1 MASKKKAV
9 KDVTPAAPEVAPQAP
24 PKSSAKKPAP
34 AKLPAVVAVAV
45 AAPRAAAKGSKPVEA
60 AVPKSPAA
68 RSPSPKRAEPT
79 LPASKSGAAKI
90 PLAKGGSER
99 KPPTPAKAGEQGAAK
114 PSSQV
119 SSANAPGAKAPVSEA
134 PVSKAPVSKAP
145 ASKAPVSKTP
155 ASKAPASKA
164 PASKAPLAKTAPAKA
179 PIKAPSRASG
189 GGLDDFDDPDDDDLD
204 GEEEKGVSVA
214 ALPPVEEDEE
224 PAVALVTPEVA
235 QAARAAKRLTPRVV
249 PPMPPRKPGVVTVA
263 LSPDA
268 DDAFMLYALA
278 HGKIETEG
286 RRYEFVRGDIA
297 ALNDE
302 SVKGTYDVTAFSFGA
317 WPQVVERYLALPC
330 GASFGDGVGPVV
342 VSKTPVRPSE
352 VDGML
357 VGVPGLTTTAALVL
371 RLWLAPARLKLV
383 SVPFQEVVGAV
394 KSGKVRAGVLIHEAQ
409 LTYRLDG
416 LTKVMDLGRWWTD
429 KTEGLPLPLGGTA
442 IRRDIPA
449 EERTK
454 IALDL
459 KRSIAYAMGH
469 REEAL
474 EHAAKFSKGLPRQLL
489 DRYVTMYVN
498 ELTLDIGERG
508 RQAVHTLF
516 DYAVRMGSMKERI
529 DLELA

>member
-1 MASKKKAV
+1 MASKKKAA
-9 KDVTPAAPEVAPQAP
+9 KDVTPAAPEVSPAAP
-24 PKSSAKKPAP
+24 PKQPAKKPAAS
-34 AKLPAVVAVAV
+34 AKLPAAKSP
-45 AAPRAAAKGSKPVEA
+45 APKSPAPKSAAAKGAPAAKPPA
-60 AVPKSPAA
+60 PKSAA
-68 RSPSPKRAEPT
+68 
-79 LPASKSGAAKI
+79 
-90 PLAKGGSER
+90 AKGGSA
-99 KPPTPAKAGEQGAAK
+99 PTKAVLAKAAATSAAK
-114 PSSQV
+114 PVAKQPP
-119 SSANAPGAKAPVSEA
+119 AKPPAAKPPAAKAPPKPA
-134 PVSKAPVSKAP
+134 PKSPSRFP
-145 ASKAPVSKTP
+145 PP
-155 ASKAPASKA
+155 
-164 PASKAPLAKTAPAKA
+164 KAPLRA
-179 PIKAPSRASG
+179 RASG
-189 GGLDDFDDPDDDDLD
+189 GGGLDDVDEPDDDDL
-204 GEEEKGVSVA
+204 E
-214 ALPPVEEDEE
+214 EEDEE
-224 PAVALVTPEVA
+224 EEASAAAPPPTEEEDEAPVAVAEPEVA
-235 QAARAAKRLTPRVV
+235 SAPRPTKRLTPRPV

-286 RRYEFVRGDIA
+286 RSYEFVRGDIA
-297 ALNDE
+297 TLNDE
-302 SVKGTYDVTAFSFGA
+302 SKKGTYDVTAFSFGA

-383 SVPFQEVVGAV
+383 SVPFQDVVGAV

-416 LTKVMDLGRWWTD
+416 LAKVMDLGRWWTD

-442 IRRDIPA
+442 IRRDIPP

-474 EHAAKFSKGLPRQLL
+474 GYAAKFSKGLPRQLL

-498 ELTLDIGERG
+498 ELTLDIGERAAD
-508 RQAVHTLF
+508 RPCTRCSTTPCAW
-516 DYAVRMGSMKERI
+516 DR
-529 DLELA
+529 

>member
-1 MASKKKAV
+1 MASKKKAA
-9 KDVTPAAPEVAPQAP
+9 KDVTPAAPEVSPAAP
-24 PKSSAKKPAP
+24 PKPSAKKPAAS
-34 AKLPAVVAVAV
+34 AKLPAAKSP
-45 AAPRAAAKGSKPVEA
+45 APKSPPAKAPAAKGAPAAKPLA
-60 AVPKSPAA
+60 PKSAV
-68 RSPSPKRAEPT
+68 
-79 LPASKSGAAKI
+79 
-90 PLAKGGSER
+90 AKGGSAPTKAVPA
-99 KPPTPAKAGEQGAAK
+99 KPAAASVAKPDSKHPPAKTPA
-114 PSSQV
+114 
-119 SSANAPGAKAPVSEA
+119 AKAPPKGA
-134 PVSKAPVSKAP
+134 PKSPSRLPPPKAP
-145 ASKAPVSKTP
+145 T
-155 ASKAPASKA
+155 
-164 PASKAPLAKTAPAKA
+164 
-179 PIKAPSRASG
+179 RARAGGGG
-189 GGLDDFDDPDDDDLD
+189 GGLDDVDEPDDDDL
-204 GEEEKGVSVA
+204 EEEDEEEEASAA
-214 ALPPVEEDEE
+214 ALPPTEDEDE
-224 PAVALVTPEVA
+224 APVAVAEPEVA
-235 QAARAAKRLTPRVV
+235 PAPRPAKRLTPRPV

-286 RRYEFVRGDIA
+286 RAYEFVRGDIA
-297 ALNDE
+297 TLNDE
-302 SVKGTYDVTAFSFGA
+302 SKKGTYDVTAFSFGA

-394 KSGKVRAGVLIHEAQ
+394 KTGKVRAGVLIHEAQ

-416 LTKVMDLGRWWTD
+416 LAKVMDLGRWWTD

-442 IRRDIPA
+442 IRRDIPT

-474 EHAAKFSKGLPRQLL
+474 EHAAKFSKGLPRHLL

-516 DYAVRMGSMKERI
+516 DYAVRLGTMKERV

>member
-1 MASKKKAV
+1 MAPKKKAV
-9 KDVTPAAPEVAPQAP
+9 KDVTPAAPEVAPPAP
-24 PKSSAKKPAP
+24 PKKSAKKPAP
-34 AKLPAVVAVAV
+34 PAKLAAVVSVT
-45 AAPRAAAKGSKPVEA
+45 APRAAAKISKLAQA
-60 AVPKSPAA
+60 AAPKRPAAKSVAPALPAPKSMVPKS
-68 RSPSPKRAEPT
+68 
-79 LPASKSGAAKI
+79 LV
-90 PLAKGGSER
+90 AKGGSAPKR
-99 KPPTPAKAGEQGAAK
+99 PAPAKAGV
-114 PSSQV
+114 QV
-119 SSANAPGAKAPVSEA
+119 ATKLSPKVPFAKAP
-134 PVSKAPVSKAP
+134 
-145 ASKAPVSKTP
+145 T
-155 ASKAPASKA
+155 
-164 PASKAPLAKTAPAKA
+164 AKTSPAKRPPAKA
-179 PIKAPSRASG
+179 PSLKTPPAKVPPIKAPSRAGAGG
-189 GGLDDFDDPDDDDLD
+189 GGLDDLDDPDDDDLD
-204 GEEEKGVSVA
+204 ADDEKGASAA
-214 ALPPVEEDEE
+214 ALPLAEEEDEA
-224 PAVALVTPEVA
+224 PVAVVAPEVA
-235 QAARAAKRLTPRVV
+235 QAARAVKRLTPRVV
-249 PPMPPRKPGVVTVA
+249 PPMPPRKPGVVTLA

-297 ALNDE
+297 TLNDE
-302 SVKGTYDVTAFSFGA
+302 CMKGTYDVTAFSFGA

-330 GASFGDGVGPVV
+330 GASFGDGVGPMV

-416 LTKVMDLGRWWTD
+416 LAKVMDLGRWWTD

-474 EHAAKFSKGLPRQLL
+474 EHAAKFSKGLPRELL

>member
-1 MASKKKAV
+1 MASKKKAA
-9 KDVTPAAPEVAPQAP
+9 KDVTPAAPAGSPSVP
-24 PKSSAKKPAP
+24 PKRSAKQP
-34 AKLPAVVAVAV
+34 AV
-45 AAPRAAAKGSKPVEA
+45 AAKRPVPKSPVPKSAVLKSPAPKSPAPKSPAPRNAAAKGSA
-60 AVPKSPAA
+60 A
-68 RSPSPKRAEPT
+68 
-79 LPASKSGAAKI
+79 
-90 PLAKGGSER
+90 AKGGAALA
-99 KPPTPAKAGEQGAAK
+99 KPVPAKAAAASVTK
-114 PSSQV
+114 T
-119 SSANAPGAKAPVSEA
+119 G
-134 PVSKAPVSKAP
+134 SKQPPAKAP
-145 ASKAPVSKTP
+145 ASKVP
-155 ASKAPASKA
+155 AKVATRSPSRL
-164 PASKAPLAKTAPAKA
+164 PPPKAPL
-179 PIKAPSRASG
+179 RARAAG
-189 GGLDDFDDPDDDDLD
+189 GGCLDDVDEPDDDDL
-204 GEEEKGVSVA
+204 E
-214 ALPPVEEDEE
+214 EEDEE
-224 PAVALVTPEVA
+224 QEVRAAVLPPAEEEEEAPVAVVEPVEVSA
-235 QAARAAKRLTPRVV
+235 PRPAKRLTPRPI
-249 PPMPPRKPGVVTVA
+249 PPLPPRKPGVVTVA

-286 RRYEFVRGDIA
+286 RVYEFVRGDIA
-297 ALNDE
+297 TLNDE
-302 SVKGTYDVTAFSFGA
+302 SKKGTYDVTAFSFGA

-342 VSKTPVRPSE
+342 VSKTPVRPAE

-383 SVPFQEVVGAV
+383 SVPFQEVLGAV

-409 LTYRLDG
+409 LTYRLEG
-416 LTKVMDLGRWWTD
+416 LAKVMDLGRWWTD

-474 EHAAKFSKGLPRQLL
+474 EYAAKFSKGLPRQLL

-516 DYAVRMGSMKERI
+516 DYAVRLGSMKERI

>member
-1 MASKKKAV
+1 MASKKKAA
-9 KDVTPAAPEVAPQAP
+9 KDVTPAAPKVSPAAP
-24 PKSSAKKPAP
+24 PKPSAKKPAASARLSVP
-34 AKLPAVVAVAV
+34 KLP
-45 AAPRAAAKGSKPVEA
+45 
-60 AVPKSPAA
+60 VPKSPAPKKPA
-68 RSPSPKRAEPT
+68 PKSPA
-79 LPASKSGAAKI
+79 
-90 PLAKGGSER
+90 AKGGSA
-99 KPPTPAKAGEQGAAK
+99 PTKVAPAKAAAVSATK
-114 PSSQV
+114 PGV
-119 SSANAPGAKAPVSEA
+119 KLPLA
-134 PVSKAPVSKAP
+134 KAP
-145 ASKAPVSKTP
+145 ASKASAP
-155 ASKAPASKA
+155 KAPAKV
-164 PASKAPLAKTAPAKA
+164 A
-179 PIKAPSRASG
+179 PIKAPTRARGGGGG
-189 GGLDDFDDPDDDDLD
+189 GGLDDVDEPDDDDLD
-204 GEEEKGVSVA
+204 EDDEEEEVSA
-214 ALPPVEEDEE
+214 AAPPPPEDEDE
-224 PAVALVTPEVA
+224 APVAVAEPEVA
-235 QAARAAKRLTPRVV
+235 SAPRPVKRLTPRPV

-286 RRYEFVRGDIA
+286 RVYEFVRGDIA
-297 ALNDE
+297 TLNDE
-302 SVKGTYDVTAFSFGA
+302 TKKGTYDVTAFSFGA

-330 GASFGDGVGPVV
+330 GASFGDGVGPMV

-383 SVPFQEVVGAV
+383 SVPFQEVVAAV

-416 LTKVMDLGRWWTD
+416 LAKVMDLGRWWTD

-474 EHAAKFSKGLPRQLL
+474 GYAAKFSKGLPRQLL

-516 DYAVRMGSMKERI
+516 DYAVRLGSMKERV
-529 DLELA
+529 DLELS